1 MARRTTRSLARRDCA
16 TTRRRS
22 PRPIAT
28 QASICTSRSSAPRP
42 ARRRCCTRG
51 RESSAEGPSR
61 PPPEL
66 VAAVF
71 HLIEFLGFLWAI
83 GALVVR
89 RLAGLTPRLA
99 WAAVPLWFPIG
110 GAAGGVLGLVIAGPP
125 RDLLIG
131 AVHLL
136 SAGMWAGGIM
146 VMASLRP
153 PGGWA
158 GTDGR
163 ELVERFARVALIAFG
178 V

>member
-1 MARRTTRSLARRDCA
+1 
-16 TTRRRS
+16 
-22 PRPIAT
+22 
-28 QASICTSRSSAPRP
+28 
-42 ARRRCCTRG
+42 
-51 RESSAEGPSR
+51 
-61 PPPEL
+61 
-66 VAAVF
+66 
-71 HLIEFLGFLWAI
+71 
-83 GALVVR
+83 VR

-158 GTDGR
+158 GTEGR

-178 V
+178 VTALTGLIQATDRLHDLSDLWTTTYGQVLSLKAAGVLAMLPLSLAWRRGLPTARLDRAAALLVVALTAVLAAFPAQA